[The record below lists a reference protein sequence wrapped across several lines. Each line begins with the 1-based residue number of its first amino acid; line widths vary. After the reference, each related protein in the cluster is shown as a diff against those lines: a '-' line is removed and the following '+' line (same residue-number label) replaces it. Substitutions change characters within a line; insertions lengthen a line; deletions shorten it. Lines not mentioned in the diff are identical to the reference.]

1 MLSEE
6 MEEQL
11 KKMMEQQEI
20 FTYKLY
26 FEYLLATIVWDCL
39 EEEAQGRPTIT

>member
-1 MLSEE
+1 MIFSLASRSQNRLWLMLSEE

-26 FEYLLATIVWDCL
+26 F
-39 EEEAQGRPTIT
+39 